1 MPRFSSKEKTTI
13 KERLFNAGERLF
25 VQYGIRKVTIDDL
38 TKAAGIAVGSFYSFF
53 ESKESLYLE
62 INIKKQNDLLSSLER
77 ELLTYKKLMPKDFA
91 KKVTKR
97 LFEKYSC
104 EPILAMLDI
113 ETWNYITRKV
123 SPQLLQ
129 QHSEQDI
136 NMVLLIIQS
145 GVSLRYSPEQTVKTM
160 QILFTISKDIFYSS
174 AYPGELEIIIDGVV
188 NQLVLD

>member
-1 MPRFSSKEKTTI
+1 MPRFSSKEKNII
-13 KERLFNAGERLF
+13 KERLFNAGEQLF
-25 VQYGIRKVTIDDL
+25 VQYGIRKVTIEDL

-62 INIKKQNDLLSSLER
+62 INIKKQNELLSSLER

-97 LFEKYSC
+97 LIGKYSC
-104 EPILAMLDI
+104 EPILTMLDI

-123 SPQLLQ
+123 SSQLLQ
-129 QHSEQDI
+129 QHTEQDI
-136 NMVLLIIQS
+136 NMVLMIVQS

-160 QILFTISKDIFYSS
+160 QILFTISKDVFNSS
-174 AYPGELEIIIDGVV
+174 AYPEELEIIIEGVV